1 MISGGEKK
9 TIAKVHLLSGKQIE
23 HGVNGSKVGSWIRG
37 YGLGQQQK
45 FKARMPNNLKALYI
59 YIHQKIYKT

>member
-23 HGVNGSKVGSWIRG
+23 HGVNGSKVGS
-37 YGLGQQQK
+37 
-45 FKARMPNNLKALYI
+45 
-59 YIHQKIYKT
+59 